1 MQENYINLI
10 ETKLKEIL
18 NKENKIHN
26 CAKYSL
32 LAGGKR
38 LRPILLLEFCRI
50 CGGDIQTALPFA
62 CAIEMIHTYSLIHDD
77 LPCMDDDDLR
87 RGKPANHVK
96 FGQANA
102 LLAGDALLNTAF
114 EIMLCEENAK
124 NVGADKAIRAA
135 YILAKYAGIN
145 GMIQGQVEDL
155 ENENKEFI
163 SEEEILSIYDKKT
176 CKLLEAACEMGCILA
191 GASEEKINLA
201 HDFAFNLGL
210 AFQIHDDILDV
221 ISNNQ
226 TLGKPT
232 GSDVENNKNTFVSLF
247 GLNKAKE
254 KVESLTNLALEILD
268 EFNADTRY
276 LKKLTL
282 KLKDRIK

>member
-87 RGKPANHVK
+87 RGRPANHVK

-124 NVGADKAIRAA
+124 HVDADKAIKAA
-135 YILAKYAGIN
+135 YILAKCAGIN

-155 ENENKEFI
+155 ENENKEFVTK
-163 SEEEILSIYDKKT
+163 EEILSIYDKKT
-176 CKLLEAACEMGCILA
+176 CKLLEAACEMGCTLA
-191 GASEEKINLA
+191 GASKEKINLA

-232 GSDVENNKNTFVSLF
+232 GSDVENNKNTFVSLV

-268 EFNADTRY
+268 EFNTDTRY